1 MNTTCYPVCPYGYL
15 GVNRICQRCTPA
27 CDSCNLSL
35 TVCLT
40 CLPTNYLVISTSTCV
55 PNCPTGLYPN
65 PSLGTCTGCSSPCN
79 TCSVTASN
87 CTSCLNNLTLF
98 NYSCSTGCPDG
109 YYNFNNQCNPCNIN
123 CSTCSSASVCL
134 TCVFG
139 LYMYNGNCLSTCP
152 VSRPVTIT
160 SICSACTD
168 TNCVICNSLDQCQ
181 QCNYPTLL
189 LSGHCLTQ
197 CPTNYDSNGTH
208 CNYNPPNT
216 TNNTTDTNSTSNV
229 TLNQTLTSSN
239 LFPVPFTIAA
249 SFIGIACIMSKFQHS
264 YTFVSGSLYSLWSVL
279 EWGSLGVGA
288 YLYYQ
293 TNKATLAISVEYI
306 EALVFAAA
314 VLYFYLLNVLGL
326 LIQNCSLRNEIA
338 FQKWKEKQGSNSCF
352 YVFSSFV
359 GLFITHKFKNILF
372 CKLFGFDIFKA
383 KLDSIQSFRI
393 FNAISF
399 LSFLSS
405 GAILF
410 ATSYMIYKHHV
421 IDQ

>member
-1 MNTTCYPVCPYGYL
+1 
-15 GVNRICQRCTPA
+15 
-27 CDSCNLSL
+27 
-35 TVCLT
+35 
-40 CLPTNYLVISTSTCV
+40 
-55 PNCPTGLYPN
+55 
-65 PSLGTCTGCSSPCN
+65 
-79 TCSVTASN
+79 
-87 CTSCLNNLTLF
+87 
-98 NYSCSTGCPDG
+98 
-109 YYNFNNQCNPCNIN
+109 
-123 CSTCSSASVCL
+123 
-134 TCVFG
+134 
-139 LYMYNGNCLSTCP
+139 
-152 VSRPVTIT
+152 
-160 SICSACTD
+160 
-168 TNCVICNSLDQCQ
+168 
-181 QCNYPTLL
+181 
-189 LSGHCLTQ
+189 
-197 CPTNYDSNGTH
+197 
-208 CNYNPPNT
+208 
-216 TNNTTDTNSTSNV
+216 
-229 TLNQTLTSSN
+229 
-239 LFPVPFTIAA
+239 
-249 SFIGIACIMSKFQHS
+249 MSKFQHS